1 MTRPAR
7 PRRNRSRSPGVPSP
21 RVARASARLRIA
33 DPHRDYARRYP
44 KGFPTLHTPFLP
56 VLSKREMARLI
67 RALYG
72 VMANA
77 EKSVR
82 GGKGR

>member
-1 MTRPAR
+1 M
-7 PRRNRSRSPGVPSP
+7 
-21 RVARASARLRIA
+21 
-33 DPHRDYARRYP
+33 
-44 KGFPTLHTPFLP
+44 GFPPFLP

-77 EKSVR
+77 EKSAG

>member
-1 MTRPAR
+1 MTQPAR
-7 PRRNRSRSPGVPSP
+7 PRRNRSRPAGVPSL
-21 RVARASARLRIA
+21 VFARALA
-33 DPHRDYARRYP
+33 
-44 KGFPTLHTPFLP
+44 TLHTPFLP